1 MVRGEIWEYFNSSGI
16 ESEAALQDVQMVL
29 GKHLSRTTARQCPW
43 WVRST
48 ASCQKQQIS
57 RMWIHREIS
66 HHHHW
71 LKMRPHL
78 DQTEEWHTLSGCRE
92 FNGTNIEG
100 SPSGN
105 EKMQSTHEGAAV
117 EVDFKCKWKGD
128 EWSVRYTIHSQDELR
143 PMGSSRLCLDSLRG
157 VTLMNCHNQRMHQE
171 WQIAVCLFG
180 RRWELRWSLL
190 ESWQIL

>member
-128 EWSVRYTIHSQDELR
+128 EWSVISEIYNSFSGWTQTDGLFSTLFGFSARSDSDEL
-143 PMGSSRLCLDSLRG
+143 SQSENASRVADRCMSF
-157 VTLMNCHNQRMHQE
+157 
-171 WQIAVCLFG
+171 W
-180 RRWELRWSLL
+180 
-190 ESWQIL
+190 